1 MAGFFLSLSLIGLF
15 VYRCVYFQ
23 CTAFQMRRL
32 QLITEFAILIRPA
45 GIRG

>member
-1 MAGFFLSLSLIGLF
+1 MAGFFLSLIGLF
-15 VYRCVYFQ
+15 VYRCVYSQ